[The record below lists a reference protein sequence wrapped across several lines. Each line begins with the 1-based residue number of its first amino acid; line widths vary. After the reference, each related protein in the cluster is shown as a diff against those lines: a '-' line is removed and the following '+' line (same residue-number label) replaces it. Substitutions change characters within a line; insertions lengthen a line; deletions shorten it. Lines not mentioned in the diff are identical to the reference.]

1 MEFKEVKSKIV
12 EWAIQNDIS
21 PSDFTWVDNFKG
33 IIDDSKRF
41 ISFSIGNTAML
52 LSELQSL
59 KEFVNAIYLS
69 VIASNNKLEIMICY
83 EAN

>member
-1 MEFKEVKSKIV
+1 MEIKETKNKIV

-21 PSDFTWVDNFKG
+21 PSDFAWVDNFKG
-33 IIDDSKRF
+33 MIDDSKMF

-59 KEFVNAIYLS
+59 KECTNAIYLS
-69 VIASNNKLEIMICY
+69 VIASNNRLEIMVCY
-83 EAN
+83 EDN